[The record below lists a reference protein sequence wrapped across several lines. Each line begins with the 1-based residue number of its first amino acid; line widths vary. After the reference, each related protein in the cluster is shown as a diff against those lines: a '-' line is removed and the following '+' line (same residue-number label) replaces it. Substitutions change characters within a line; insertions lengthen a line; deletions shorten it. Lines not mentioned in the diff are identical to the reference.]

1 MTQVEEG
8 KRENT
13 FSSRVSMLMKYN
25 YSLFIKSGVQIY
37 FQSQANVS
45 RIKKKV

>member
-8 KRENT
+8 ERENT
-13 FSSRVSMLMKYN
+13 FFSRVFILMKYN

-37 FQSQANVS
+37 FQS
-45 RIKKKV
+45 